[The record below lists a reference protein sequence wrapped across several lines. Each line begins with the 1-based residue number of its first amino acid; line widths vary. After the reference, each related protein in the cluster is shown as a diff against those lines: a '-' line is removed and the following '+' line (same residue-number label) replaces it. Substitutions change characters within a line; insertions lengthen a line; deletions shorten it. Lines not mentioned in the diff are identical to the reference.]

1 MKKRMRK
8 AVKRKIGSAK
18 AKGAALL
25 NTARKRLEMEV
36 KALVAAGL
44 LTKPDAK
51 KLLNEFMREL
61 NMEKDKFLSFA
72 KKELGGAAKRVH
84 KKAMPVARKAMAN
97 YRKVRARKAAASK
110 RRKR

>member
-18 AKGAALL
+18 AKGTALL

-97 YRKVRARKAAASK
+97 YRKARARKAAASK